1 MRRIDGS
8 ISIFLV
14 MIVPLFVLGLI
25 TGFLYLKEMHEDNQ
39 VIQTALNASDIQLD
53 LSNEHLFEN
62 YGIMAYTDQSLVLDM
77 ISGEFGESVQVKVN
91 HKNLSNP
98 YNFMES
104 IQKAGY
110 ALSGNI
116 LMDKIYEIL
125 NQSYDLNLATELM
138 SAVEEA
144 EKALRL
150 INDFSE
156 IQKTFSRMKE
166 DGFTTNA
173 LLDAAVLIK
182 SKYKDNEKY
191 FKQLN
196 EDFDI
201 NKSNSMELVYRQLD
215 QAFNETN
222 NILERVLQ
230 KTDRIIVLKSDLKE
244 QRAHLSDLRNDLSFL
259 EGAEEID
266 PDLVSQKK
274 LEIEYVKSVIRE
286 LNTQIQLQLKS
297 ILSDLDNESP
307 GILNNVLNL
316 VNQLGQIDLI
326 LDSLKEKHLNDPDK
340 DWIGTVDDI
349 ELNKIYTVEYLLS
362 VFKSLD
368 KGTPRNFD
376 PLGNKDTRSSV
387 LENEVG
393 FLILGHKSDRQ
404 NTLGL
409 RGRIFSIRAM
419 ANLIHI
425 IKDSQKMN
433 EINLVTASLP
443 HPWNVMTK
451 TSLMTLWS
459 GVEAYVDLNALENG
473 EGFHLIKTST
483 EWKID
488 IENLMI
494 GKWAGSIDLQSNG
507 IYDPKIYYQD
517 YIRFLMLSTPHE
529 DLINRAMILMD
540 ENMMKASSNRF
551 GLEDFNTGHRIELK
565 WRSNAY
571 EFESN
576 Y

>member
-1 MRRIDGS
+1 
-8 ISIFLV
+8 
-14 MIVPLFVLGLI
+14 
-25 TGFLYLKEMHEDNQ
+25 
-39 VIQTALNASDIQLD
+39 
-53 LSNEHLFEN
+53 
-62 YGIMAYTDQSLVLDM
+62 
-77 ISGEFGESVQVKVN
+77 
-91 HKNLSNP
+91 
-98 YNFMES
+98 
-104 IQKAGY
+104 
-110 ALSGNI
+110 
-116 LMDKIYEIL
+116 
-125 NQSYDLNLATELM
+125 
-138 SAVEEA
+138 
-144 EKALRL
+144 
-150 INDFSE
+150 
-156 IQKTFSRMKE
+156 
-166 DGFTTNA
+166 
-173 LLDAAVLIK
+173 
-182 SKYKDNEKY
+182 
-191 FKQLN
+191 
-196 EDFDI
+196 
-201 NKSNSMELVYRQLD
+201 
-215 QAFNETN
+215 
-222 NILERVLQ
+222 LE
-230 KTDRIIVLKSDLKE
+230 E

-286 LNTQIQLQLKS
+286 LNTQFQLQLKS

-316 VNQLGQIDLI
+316 VNRLGQIDLF
-326 LDSLKEKHLNDPDK
+326 LDSIKEKHLNDPEK

-409 RGRIFSIRAM
+409 RGRIFSIRTM

-551 GLEDFNTGHRIELK
+551 GLEDFNTGHQIELK

>member
-14 MIVPLFVLGLI
+14 MIVPLFVLGLV
-25 TGFLYLKEMHEDNQ
+25 TGFLYLKEIHEDNQ

-98 YNFMES
+98 NNFMES

-110 ALSGNI
+110 ALSGNT
-116 LMDKIYEIL
+116 LMDKIYEIV

-150 INDFSE
+150 INDFTE
-156 IQKTFSRMKE
+156 IQKTFRRMKE
-166 DGFTTNA
+166 EGFTANA
-173 LLDAAVLIK
+173 LLDAADLIK

-230 KTDRIIVLKSDLKE
+230 KTDRIIVFKSDLEE

-286 LNTQIQLQLKS
+286 LNTQIKLQLKS

-316 VNQLGQIDLI
+316 VNRLGQIDLI

-340 DWIGTVDDI
+340 DWIGTVDGI

-409 RGRIFSIRAM
+409 RGRIFSIRTM

-473 EGFHLIKTST
+473 EGFHLIKTPT

-494 GKWAGSIDLQSNG
+494 GKWAGSIDIQSKG

-551 GLEDFNTGHRIELK
+551 GLEDFNTGHQIELK